1 MKLQPNALINRTI
14 FTLPILQRKIARE
27 KKGRADVY
35 GVRFQKPLIK
45 TYSERYDILRAIGK
59 T

>member
-1 MKLQPNALINRTI
+1 MTNITI
-14 FTLPILQRKIARE
+14 FNLADLE
-27 KKGRADVY
+27 KKRGNKNERKKGHTDVY